1 MKTYNLVLD
10 ETMNLVE
17 VDKSKAYQEFD
28 NGKNVYIKLSKCM
41 WLMFNNEFD
50 PTLTNFEDGIKHYI
64 SQEYDEDKLI
74 ITRHKNIAQYFR
86 SKGINAR
93 CVEYARPDDVHGKI
107 LYGGTLPLHLM
118 SFAKESYILRTEPIY
133 NVDFDNIPFDQL
145 ENFGVEIK
153 KYVVTSQRVEM

>member
-17 VDKSKAYQEFD
+17 IDKTRACQEFE
-28 NGKNVYIKLSKCM
+28 NGQNIYIKLSKNM
-41 WLMFNNEFD
+41 WMMFNSEFD
-50 PTLTNFEDGIKHYI
+50 SSLTNFEDGIKHYI

-93 CVEYARPDDVHGKI
+93 CVEYARPDDVYGKI
-107 LYGGTLPLHLM
+107 LYGGTIPLHLM
-118 SFAKESYILRTEPIY
+118 SFAKESYILRTEPIC
-133 NVDFDNIPFDQL
+133 NADFDSIPADQL
-145 ENFGVEIK
+145 ENFGLEIK
-153 KYVVTSQRVEM
+153 KYVVNAERVTL